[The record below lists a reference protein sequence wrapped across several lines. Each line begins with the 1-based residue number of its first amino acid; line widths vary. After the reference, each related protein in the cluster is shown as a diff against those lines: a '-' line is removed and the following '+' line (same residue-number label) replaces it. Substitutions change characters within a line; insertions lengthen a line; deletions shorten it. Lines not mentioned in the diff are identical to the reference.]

1 MRRIREIMRKEFL
14 QLRRDRRLLPI
25 LFMAPVIQLFVLGYA
40 ATTDLKDVPVVVCD
54 LDKSSESRNLVASFS
69 ASGDLVARYY
79 VNDPAKMDRYL
90 DENLADLGLVIP
102 TDFARKVARGEGT
115 SVQVLVDGSKTNATI
130 ALSQLSSAIGQYAQ
144 GLIVEQMVRTGR
156 QFARSEVVAQTR
168 VWYNPDLTSR
178 NFMVPGVLA
187 LTLMV
192 ITTIVTS
199 MAIVREKER
208 GTIEQIIVTPIRPL
222 ELIIG
227 KLVPFAIVGFIEVF
241 LVLSVA
247 VFWFEVPLRG
257 NVILL
262 LSLCV
267 LFLLNTQGIGLFV
280 STVSHT
286 QQQAMMTAVF
296 FIMVPMFLLSGFVFP
311 IEDMPRIIQYL
322 TYLMPLRYFLVIVRG
337 IFLKGVGMETLWP
350 QVVALGVFGVAI
362 LGLAVARFQ
371 KRVG

>member
-1 MRRIREIMRKEFL
+1 
-14 QLRRDRRLLPI
+14 
-25 LFMAPVIQLFVLGYA
+25 
-40 ATTDLKDVPVVVCD
+40 
-54 LDKSSESRNLVASFS
+54 
-69 ASGDLVARYY
+69 
-79 VNDPAKMDRYL
+79 
-90 DENLADLGLVIP
+90 
-102 TDFARKVARGEGT
+102 
-115 SVQVLVDGSKTNATI
+115 
-130 ALSQLSSAIGQYAQ
+130 
-144 GLIVEQMVRTGR
+144 VRTGG

-178 NFMVPGVLA
+178 NFMVPAVLA
-187 LTLMV
+187 LILMV

-199 MAIVREKER
+199 MAIVREKES
-208 GTIEQIIVTPIRPL
+208 GTIEQIIVTPIRPW

-286 QQQAMMTAVF
+286 QQQAMMTAIF
-296 FIMVPMFLLSGFVFP
+296 FIMIPMVMLSGFVFP
-311 IEDMPRIIQYL
+311 IENMPQIVQYI

-337 IFLKGVGMETLWP
+337 IFLKGVGLDILWP
-350 QVVALGVFGVAI
+350 QVVSLGVFGVAI

>member
-14 QLRRDRRLLPI
+14 QLRRDPRLLPI
-25 LFMAPVIQLFVLGYA
+25 LFLAPVIQLILLGYA

-54 LDKSSESRNLVASFS
+54 LDKSSESRDLVSAFS
-69 ASGDLVARYY
+69 ASRDFLPRYY
-79 VNDPAKMDRYL
+79 VESSAEIDPYL
-90 DENLADLGLVIP
+90 DNNLADLGIVIP
-102 TDFARKVARGEGT
+102 VSFARQVNDGEGT

-178 NFMVPGVLA
+178 NFMVPAVLA
-187 LTLMV
+187 LILMV

-199 MAIVREKER
+199 MAIVREKES
-208 GTIEQIIVTPIRPL
+208 GTIEQIIVTPIRPW
-222 ELIIG
+222 ELITG

-286 QQQAMMTAVF
+286 QQQAMMTAIF
-296 FIMVPMFLLSGFVFP
+296 FIMMPMIMLSGFVFP
-311 IEDMPRIIQYL
+311 IENMPQIVQYI

-337 IFLKGVGMETLWP
+337 IFLKGVGLDILWP
-350 QVVALGVFGVAI
+350 QVVSLGVFGVAI

>member
-14 QLRRDRRLLPI
+14 QLRRDPRLLPI
-25 LFMAPVIQLFVLGYA
+25 LFLAPVIQLVLLGYA

-54 LDKSSESRNLVASFS
+54 LDKSSESRDLVSAFS
-69 ASGDLVARYY
+69 ASRDFLPRYY
-79 VNDPAKMDRYL
+79 VESSAEIDPYL
-90 DENLADLGLVIP
+90 DNNLADLGIVIP
-102 TDFARKVARGEGT
+102 VSFARQVNDGEGT

-178 NFMVPGVLA
+178 NFMVPAVLA
-187 LTLMV
+187 LILMV

-199 MAIVREKER
+199 MAIVREKES
-208 GTIEQIIVTPIRPL
+208 GTIEQIIVTPIRPW
-222 ELIIG
+222 ELITG

-286 QQQAMMTAVF
+286 QQQAMMTAIF
-296 FIMVPMFLLSGFVFP
+296 FIMMPMIMLSGFVFP
-311 IEDMPRIIQYL
+311 IENMPQIVQYI

-337 IFLKGVGMETLWP
+337 IFLKGVGLDILWP
-350 QVVALGVFGVAI
+350 QVVSLGVFGVAI